1 MPMST
6 QTRKNTARIKRTIA
20 TRQTVDALQPAEKPY
35 IAWDDRLVGFGVR
48 VLPSGTKSFILNYRP
63 GGGRKAPNRRIVL
76 GRCGIITPDQARRMA
91 HEMLVRVAAGHDPA
105 AERAR
110 ARAMPTLREAFEEFL
125 AAGPERKAGTIAVY
139 RRNFHRHLGSLLERP
154 LDTIAAR
161 DVEQCFSRLTAE
173 AGWVPANNA
182 IRMLRSLYLRRCI
195 DIEGLHDPVDQWRA
209 TGGRP
214 HRQRSRRIPPPAEVL
229 PCWHRG
235 IETAVRNHVA
245 RDAFRFGLYTGMRRD
260 EVLGLRWAQVDMNAM
275 TFRVEETGTGEPLEL
290 PVTRQAGAILERRL
304 AERGRFSGQCRLWVF
319 PSESSPSGRLHRMQH
334 LNARIGEAGRRA
346 VLVPR
351 ASHVLHRRG
360 RARAGAARQP
370 DRAAGQQRPAPGC
383 DRGPC
388 GGLDHGA
395 TARGRAAHRRPDR
408 RTGRGLKPVG
418 RRPRSPGVRLA
429 E

>member
-1 MPMST
+1 
-6 QTRKNTARIKRTIA
+6 
-20 TRQTVDALQPAEKPY
+20 
-35 IAWDDRLVGFGVR
+35 
-48 VLPSGTKSFILNYRP
+48 
-63 GGGRKAPNRRIVL
+63 
-76 GRCGIITPDQARRMA
+76 
-91 HEMLVRVAAGHDPA
+91 
-105 AERAR
+105 
-110 ARAMPTLREAFEEFL
+110 MPTLREAFEGSSPPVPSESP
-125 AAGPERKAGTIAVY
+125 ARSRSTAGTSTARAPCWSIPWT
-139 RRNFHRHLGSLLERP
+139 RP
-154 LDTIAAR
+154 AR

-182 IRMLRSLYLRRCI
+182 VRMLRSLYRRRCI

-209 TGGRP
+209 TGGRT

-275 TFRVEETGTGEPLEL
+275 TFNRGD
-290 PVTRQAGAILERRL
+290 RDRRAAGAARHPAGGGDPRTPPRRARSLFRAVPAVGVSVREQPLWPSPPDAAPERADR
-304 AERGRFSGQCRLWVF
+304 RG
-319 PSESSPSGRLHRMQH
+319 GR
-334 LNARIGEAGRRA
+334 GA
-346 VLVPR
+346 VLVQR

-360 RARAGAARQP
+360 RSTSWSCPAGP

-408 RTGRGLKPVG
+408 RAGADASARDGNWPGPEACATAGR
-418 RRPRSPGVRLA
+418 PGWLPPC
-429 E
+429 

>member
-1 MPMST
+1 M
-6 QTRKNTARIKRTIA
+6 
-20 TRQTVDALQPAEKPY
+20 AE
-35 IAWDDRLVGFGVR
+35 
-48 VLPSGTKSFILNYRP
+48 
-63 GGGRKAPNRRIVL
+63 
-76 GRCGIITPDQARRMA
+76 
-91 HEMLVRVAAGHDPA
+91 EMLVRIAAGEDPA
-105 AERAR
+105 AERAK

-209 TGGRP
+209 TGGRS

-334 LNARIGEAGRRA
+334 LNARIGEAGGARFWFHALRTCFIA
-346 VLVPR
+346 VAEHELELPGNLTGRLVNSARPR
-351 ASHVLHRRG
+351 DVTGGHAADWTMEQLREGAQRIAD
-360 RARAGAARQP
+360 RIDELAGA
-370 DRAAGQQRPAPGC
+370 
-383 DRGPC
+383 
-388 GGLDHGA
+388 
-395 TARGRAAHRRPDR
+395 
-408 RTGRGLKPVG
+408 
-418 RRPRSPGVRLA
+418 
-429 E
+429 

>member
-1 MPMST
+1 MST
-6 QTRKNTARIKRTIA
+6 LTGKRTASRKAHI
-20 TRQTVDALQPAEKPY
+20 TKRSVDALQPAEKPY
-35 IAWDDRLVGFGVR
+35 IAWDDRLTGFGVR
-48 VLPSGTKSFILNYRP
+48 VLPSATKSFILNYRP
-63 GGGRKAPNRRIVL
+63 GPGGRKAPNRRIVL

-91 HEMLVRVAAGHDPA
+91 HEMLGRVAAGQDPA

-110 ARAMPTLREAFEEFL
+110 ARAVPTLREAFEEFL

-154 LDTIAAR
+154 LDTITAR

-334 LNARIGEAGRRA
+334 LNARIGEAGGARFWFHALRTCFIA
-346 VLVPR
+346 VAEHELELPGNLTGRLVNSARPR
-351 ASHVLHRRG
+351 DVTGGHAADWTMEQLREGAQRIAD
-360 RARAGAARQP
+360 RIDELAGA
-370 DRAAGQQRPAPGC
+370 
-383 DRGPC
+383 
-388 GGLDHGA
+388 
-395 TARGRAAHRRPDR
+395 
-408 RTGRGLKPVG
+408 
-418 RRPRSPGVRLA
+418 
-429 E
+429 

>member
-1 MPMST
+1 MST
-6 QTRKNTARIKRTIA
+6 LTGKRIASRKAHITKRS
-20 TRQTVDALQPAEKPY
+20 VDALQPAEKPY
-35 IAWDDRLVGFGVR
+35 IAWDDRLTGFGVR
-48 VLPSGTKSFILNYRP
+48 VLPSATKSFILNYRP
-63 GGGRKAPNRRIVL
+63 GPGGRKAPNRRIVL

-91 HEMLVRVAAGHDPA
+91 HEMLGRVAAGQDPA
-105 AERAR
+105 AERAK

-334 LNARIGEAGRRA
+334 LNARIGEAGGARFWFHALRTCFIA
-346 VLVPR
+346 VAEHELELPGNLTGRLVNSARPR
-351 ASHVLHRRG
+351 DVTRGHAADWTMEQLREGAHRIADRIDEL
-360 RARAGAARQP
+360 AGA
-370 DRAAGQQRPAPGC
+370 
-383 DRGPC
+383 
-388 GGLDHGA
+388 
-395 TARGRAAHRRPDR
+395 
-408 RTGRGLKPVG
+408 
-418 RRPRSPGVRLA
+418 
-429 E
+429 